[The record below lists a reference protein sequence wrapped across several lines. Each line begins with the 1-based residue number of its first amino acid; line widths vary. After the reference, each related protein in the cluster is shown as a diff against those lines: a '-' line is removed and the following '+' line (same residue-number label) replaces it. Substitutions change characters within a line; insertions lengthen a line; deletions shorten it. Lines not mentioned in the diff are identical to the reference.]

1 MINKIYKSIHNKY
14 SRLFKFLFFL
24 RYLAVI
30 FFIFL
35 ILFLT
40 IPNFFDY
47 EKKEVIIKSYL
58 LKNYDLKINS
68 YENIKYN
75 SLPTPHLELQ
85 NVDLD
90 LNSNNLKLNSKKLN
104 IYLKLMS
111 IYNFDN
117 LEVKKIIFNNSD
129 LTFDVVNLKILT
141 DYIYRLKKKLSFTN
155 LELDIRKQN
164 YSLINLKKIKFS
176 NYGYRNNIIEGEV
189 FKRKFKM
196 SLKNNFKQI
205 NFKLLNTGIFV
216 TIDFAEETNNPFLNG
231 KLRAKILN
239 SNLKFQ
245 FQHNGKMLKINNLF
259 FRNKDL
265 SFESSNIIT
274 HQPFFEFTSD
284 FILKDFNTKILN
296 SVNLKRLL
304 KSKKLIKKLNS
315 KNTISYNPGK
325 FTRGMI
331 ESLNLNI
338 NFAYGTLVYSTNLLI
353 PQGAL
358 NCRGDLNLVEEYYKA
373 NFDCSIKSEDKR
385 KFLKNF
391 SIKHKPKNEP
401 FNLSFKGSLNISNNK
416 INFEN
421 ILMGKYLA
429 SKEDLKYFSN
439 TFKEIVIKKDFLNIF
454 RLENIK
460 MFVLEIL

>member
-1 MINKIYKSIHNKY
+1 M
-14 SRLFKFLFFL
+14 
-24 RYLAVI
+24 
-30 FFIFL
+30 
-35 ILFLT
+35 
-40 IPNFFDY
+40 
-47 EKKEVIIKSYL
+47 
-58 LKNYDLKINS
+58 
-68 YENIKYN
+68 
-75 SLPTPHLELQ
+75 
-85 NVDLD
+85 
-90 LNSNNLKLNSKKLN
+90 
-104 IYLKLMS
+104 
-111 IYNFDN
+111 
-117 LEVKKIIFNNSD
+117 
-129 LTFDVVNLKILT
+129 
-141 DYIYRLKKKLSFTN
+141 
-155 LELDIRKQN
+155 ELDIRKQN

-176 NYGYRNNIIEGEV
+176 NYGYRNNIIKGEV
-189 FKRKFKM
+189 FKKKFKM

-284 FILKDFNTKILN
+284 FILKDFNPKILN
-296 SVNLKRLL
+296 SENLKRLL

-353 PQGAL
+353 PHGAL
-358 NCRGDLNLVEEYYKA
+358 NCNGDLNLVEEYYKT

>member
-1 MINKIYKSIHNKY
+1 
-14 SRLFKFLFFL
+14 
-24 RYLAVI
+24 
-30 FFIFL
+30 
-35 ILFLT
+35 LT
-40 IPNFFDY
+40 IPNLFDY
-47 EKKEVIIKSYL
+47 EKKEEIIKSYL

-68 YENIKYN
+68 YKDIKFN
-75 SLPTPHLELQ
+75 SLPTPHLEFQ
-85 NVDLD
+85 NVKLN

-117 LEVKKIIFNNSD
+117 LEVKKIVFNNSD
-129 LTFDVVNLKILT
+129 LTLDVGNLKILT
-141 DYIYRLKKKLSFTN
+141 NYMYRLKKKLSFTN

-176 NYGYRNNIIEGEV
+176 NYGYRNNIIKGEV
-189 FKRKFKM
+189 FKKKFKM

-338 NFAYGTLVYSTNLLI
+338 IFAYGTLVYSTNLLI
-353 PQGAL
+353 PHGAL
-358 NCRGDLNLVEEYYKA
+358 NCNGDLNLVEEYYKT